1 MNLTRRSFI
10 ETAAG
15 TAAAFATPG
24 CATAALDAA
33 APVDIIT
40 KTHFAKPG
48 EKIRMGFIGSG
59 GRGGANL
66 NEFFT
71 LGEEIVALCDVDAP
85 RLDAAAKKISA
96 RCPRARRYRDWRDLL
111 DKEKDLD
118 AVVVSTPDHMHAAAA
133 IAAMKRGLH
142 VYVEKPLVRTFFE
155 AERFR
160 KVAEACGVVTQMG
173 NNGNGTD
180 GQRRNIE
187 ILQSGVLGDISEIH
201 VTTDRPI
208 WPQAINRPEGSDTI
222 PDTFDWNLWL
232 GVAPKRPF
240 KKGVYHGFKW
250 RGWFDFGTGAMG
262 DIACHAM
269 SFFWRG
275 LALERVISVETIKTT
290 PQFAETYPAAT
301 TVKLVVTSARQKKPV
316 EIYWY
321 DGKTGPDEATARRL
335 TDGVMS
341 SLGGCT
347 IVGANGVFRGG
358 TLMMKGERKFVR
370 WQDHPATRD
379 LPVTLPRVKNHHW
392 EFAEAVRGGPKPFS
406 HIDHSVPLTEAVL
419 LGCISQRVP
428 GKLVW
433 DAAKGRFANN
443 AEANALLVPYVRP
456 GWEIG

>member
-1 MNLTRRSFI
+1 MQLTRRTFL
-10 ETAAG
+10 ETAAS
-15 TAAAFATPG
+15 TAAAFAAPG
-24 CATAALDAA
+24 CATAAIDAA
-33 APVDIIT
+33 APVDILT
-40 KTHFAKPG
+40 KTHFAAPG
-48 EKIRMGFIGSG
+48 TKIRMGFIGSG

-71 LGEEIVALCDVDAP
+71 LGEEIVALCDVDSA

-96 RCPRARRYRDWRDLL
+96 RCPKARRYRDWREML

-160 KVAEACGVVTQMG
+160 KVAETCGVVTQMG

-187 ILQSGVLGDISEIH
+187 ILQSGVLGEVSEIH

-240 KKGVYHGFKW
+240 KKNVYHGFKW

-275 LALERVISVETIKTT
+275 LALERVISAETVKTT
-290 PQFAETYPAAT
+290 PRFAETYPAAT
-301 TVKLVVTSARQKKPV
+301 TVKLVVTSAKQKKPV

-341 SLGGCT
+341 SLGGPL
-347 IVGANGVFRGG
+347 IVGANGVSRGG
-358 TLMMKGERKFVR
+358 TLMM
-370 WQDHPATRD
+370 
-379 LPVTLPRVKNHHW
+379 
-392 EFAEAVRGGPKPFS
+392 
-406 HIDHSVPLTEAVL
+406 
-419 LGCISQRVP
+419 
-428 GKLVW
+428 
-433 DAAKGRFANN
+433 
-443 AEANALLVPYVRP
+443 
-456 GWEIG
+456 